1 MKIVVLIASL
11 TITVPLF
18 SLPFSLL
25 SIITKPI
32 GYQGETWFHPAVTR
46 SVIDGLRKINVPY
59 NVNPSSVAALGDV
72 VWVLT
77 NEQALLQCIALK
89 NNKIIKILLAGP
101 NFVILPHE
109 SNRLLTHPSIDGLL
123 LPSSAIKQVY
133 IDDEPCLAQ
142 HTYICPAGVDTA
154 FWHAEKKNIES
165 RTVLIYW
172 KTESEEFYQR
182 VVALVKEKGWNPCLV
197 RYGEY
202 THDSYKQQLSES
214 RFAIFMSTSESQ
226 GIALSECWSMGV
238 PTLVWNPWCCIY
250 QGKHLALPSCPC
262 LNPLAGQ
269 EWYSFEE
276 LELLLKDIERRL
288 QWYNPR
294 AWVLDTLSD
303 EAAAYQLLNV
313 IQCISLKRG

>member
-133 IDDEPCLAQ
+133 IDDEPWGDRDGDD
-142 HTYICPAGVDTA
+142 YFGDYSEYPAEYD
-154 FWHAEKKNIES
+154 
-165 RTVLIYW
+165 RT
-172 KTESEEFYQR
+172 
-182 VVALVKEKGWNPCLV
+182 
-197 RYGEY
+197 
-202 THDSYKQQLSES
+202 
-214 RFAIFMSTSESQ
+214 
-226 GIALSECWSMGV
+226 
-238 PTLVWNPWCCIY
+238 
-250 QGKHLALPSCPC
+250 
-262 LNPLAGQ
+262 
-269 EWYSFEE
+269 
-276 LELLLKDIERRL
+276 
-288 QWYNPR
+288 
-294 AWVLDTLSD
+294 
-303 EAAAYQLLNV
+303 
-313 IQCISLKRG
+313 KRGLWPAVQDFLQRHPEWSLYERHFNNHGFTILRRVGA